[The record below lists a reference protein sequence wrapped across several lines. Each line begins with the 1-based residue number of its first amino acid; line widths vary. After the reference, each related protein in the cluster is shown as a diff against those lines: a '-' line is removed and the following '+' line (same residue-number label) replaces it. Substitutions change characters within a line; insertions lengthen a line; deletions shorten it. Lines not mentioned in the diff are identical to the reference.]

1 MPNDPP
7 LDAIGSIAAAAG
19 EAVLA
24 LYDAREKLAVAA
36 KDDGSP
42 LTEADRRAD
51 RIIAEGLARLRPRL
65 PVLSEESAPAPTA
78 AERRRWE
85 RYWLVDP
92 LDGTREFIGGSGEF
106 TVNIALIDR
115 GVPVAG
121 AVHAPVAG
129 ATYLG
134 GLGAGAFKTRGPE
147 RAALRCRPLDAAR
160 VRIAASRSHGGRRTE
175 ELIRTIGDAVGPAK
189 VVRMGSSLK
198 ICLLAEGAADIY
210 PRLEPT
216 SEWDTAAAHAVL
228 LAAGGEIVDAGFA
241 PLRYNRGA
249 GLANPGFLALADPAW
264 RWRDALEPALVRHG
278 AAP

>member
-24 LYDAREKLAVAA
+24 LYDAREQLAVAA

-51 RIIAEGLARLRPRL
+51 RIIAEGLARLSPRL
-65 PVLSEESAPAPTA
+65 PVLSEESAPAPA

-134 GLGAGAFKTRGPE
+134 GLGAGAFRRRGRE
-147 RAALRCRPLDAAR
+147 RTALRCRPLDAAR
-160 VRIAASRSHGGRRTE
+160 VRVAASRSHVGRRTE
-175 ELIRTIGDAVGPAK
+175 ELIRAIGDAVGPAK
-189 VVRMGSSLK
+189 VVRLGSSLK
-198 ICLLAEGAADIY
+198 ICLLAEGAADVY

-228 LAAGGEIVDAGFA
+228 LAAGGEIVDAGFE
-241 PLRYNRGA
+241 PLRYNRGE

-264 RWRDALEPALVRHG
+264 GWRNALGPALAHSG
-278 AAP
+278 AGF

>member
-7 LDAIGSIAAAAG
+7 LDALRSIAAEAG

-24 LYDAREKLAVAA
+24 LYGARGELAVDA
-36 KDDGSP
+36 KEDGSP

-51 RIIAEGLARLRPRL
+51 RIIAEGLARLSPRL
-65 PVLSEESAPAPTA
+65 PVLSEESAHAPA

-115 GVPVAG
+115 GAPVAG
-121 AVHAPVAG
+121 AVHAPVSG

-134 GLGAGAFKTRGPE
+134 GLGAGAFKRCGRDRTV
-147 RAALRCRPLDAAR
+147 LRCRPLDAAR
-160 VRIAASRSHGGRRTE
+160 VRVAASRGHGGPRTE
-175 ELIRTIGDAVGPAK
+175 GLIRAIGEAVGPAE

-210 PRLEPT
+210 PRLGPT

-228 LAAGGEIVDAGFA
+228 LAAGGEIVDAGFK
-241 PLRYNRGA
+241 PLRYNRGE
-249 GLANPGFLALADPAW
+249 GLANPDFLALADPAW
-264 RWRDALEPALVRHG
+264 RWRDALGPAL
-278 AAP
+278 A